1 MMGDVTVSKA
11 YLREMKAKQARRK
24 RMQEWE
30 ALGRTDMLRLEQIDE
45 KYADPERPLRLFDA
59 QMTEIM
65 RNYAIK
71 AGVCD
76 DCLAKFPDPLA

>member
-1 MMGDVTVSKA
+1 MTVPKA
-11 YLREMKAKQARRK
+11 YLREMKARQARRK

-30 ALGRTDMLRLEQIDE
+30 ASGRTDMLRLERIDE
-45 KYADPERPLRLFDA
+45 KCADPENPMALFLA
-59 QMTEIM
+59 QMQEVV
-65 RNYAIK
+65 RQHAIE